1 VSTTELTVGIDVTI
15 SGTECPPGHWGTVSL
30 EPTEP
35 AIFAPGNGGLYPS
48 EDDFIDASGDTG
60 GGIADANGQWTM
72 SDPVPMVP
80 SGPAA
85 LEGSCRPQENGDGA
99 STELTYPI
107 IPVMVTSPFQVEV
120 RPSTTVVSGATLRVY
135 LVGGSCPGVSSALTY
150 LYSAEMKQVA
160 MATPIAST
168 QQQYSLTVPSGL
180 MPGRYQIEA
189 DCVYSRG
196 AVDGSYTPT
205 AITVQ

>member
-1 VSTTELTVGIDVTI
+1 VSPTELTVGIDVTI
-15 SGTECPPGHWGTVSL
+15 SGTECPSGHWGTASL

-35 AIFAPGNGGLYPS
+35 AIFAPGNGGLYPL
-48 EDDFIDASGDTG
+48 EDDFIDASGNIG
-60 GGIADANGQWTM
+60 GGTVDASGQWTM

-80 SGPAA
+80 SGPAVI
-85 LEGSCRPQENGDGA
+85 EGSCMPQENGDGA
-99 STELTYPI
+99 STEFTYPTV
-107 IPVMVTSPFQVEV
+107 PVMVTSPFQVEV
-120 RPSTTVVSGATLRVY
+120 RPSTTVESGATLQVY
-135 LVGGSCPGVSSALTY
+135 LIGGSCRGASSAQTY
-150 LYSAEMKQVA
+150 LYNAEKKQVA
-160 MATPIAST
+160 MATPITST

-196 AVDGSYTPT
+196 AVYGSYTPT